1 MKRFH
6 WMRRPTGARLIF
18 LMVPALLMAWLAGC
32 HREEPPLRVGTYPW
46 LGFSTLQHAQSLGFF
61 QGAQIRLLDFN
72 GAQEV
77 IRAFTDGSIDAAGL
91 TLDETL
97 RVLHMGNAGV
107 VVLVF
112 GHSKGGDAVVAPPGI
127 GAIRDLRGRRVGV
140 ERGTEGEYL
149 LARVLAEG
157 ELERSDVQIVEIDL
171 EDQEQAYRSGAV
183 DSLVTMD
190 PVRARL
196 LGLGAHELFSS
207 REIEGELMDVL
218 LVRES
223 VLVEQPEGL
232 QRLVEAHFR
241 SLDEM
246 RQDPMAAALRLAPR
260 FGSPSNVLTGL
271 GLVEFAGRGAN
282 LRLLG
287 NGDFR
292 SVALRTEKFMVKH
305 GLIGNEKAEPLE
317 VDDRFVRDSH

>member
-1 MKRFH
+1 MHRL
-6 WMRRPTGARLIF
+6 TGVRLIF
-18 LMVPALLMAWLAGC
+18 LLVVALPMAWLAGC

-46 LGFSTLQHAQSLGFF
+46 VGFSTLQHAQSLGYF
-61 QGAQIRLLDFN
+61 QEARIVLVDFSGARD
-72 GAQEV
+72 V
-77 IRAFTDGSIDAAGL
+77 MSAFGDGSIDAAGL

-97 RVLHMGNAGV
+97 RVLHTGKAGV
-107 VVLVF
+107 VALVF
-112 GHSKGGDAVVAPPGI
+112 GHSKGGDAVVTQPGI
-127 GAIRDLRGRRVGV
+127 RAIADLRGRRVGM

-149 LARVLAEG
+149 LARMLAEA
-157 ELERSDVQIVEIDL
+157 ELERSDVELVEIDA
-171 EDQEQAYRSGAV
+171 EDQEEAFRSGAV
-183 DSLVTMD
+183 EALVTMD

-196 LGLGAHELFSS
+196 LGLGAHEIFSS
-207 REIEGELMDVL
+207 REIEGELIDVL

-232 QRLVEAHFR
+232 KRLVEAHFR

-260 FGSPSNVLTGL
+260 FGSPSNILTGF

-287 NGDFR
+287 KGDFR
-292 SVALRTEKFMVKH
+292 NVALRTEKFMVRH
-305 GLIGNEKAEPLE
+305 GLIGNEKAEALE
-317 VDDRFVRDSH
+317 VDDRFVRDSR